1 MWKIIFKVKQDDG
14 FSDDDIKT
22 GFRFVWFFFLR
33 LNSPITPESY
43 RGRLVY
49 KATSYP
55 GWALVHMFHN
65 ICMIKV
71 SNLPLLTIGKLEFIL
86 DWGIH
91 APQTL
96 HAAGKYWQ
104 HPQGTN
110 TSRLNNK
117 MVSSTKRKKK
127 LPRIEQIHINNELQY
142 YTTT

>member
-1 MWKIIFKVKQDDG
+1 MEDNLQGQARWWFFGWWYQDW
-14 FSDDDIKT
+14 FS
-22 GFRFVWFFFLR
+22 VCLVFFLR

-49 KATSYP
+49 KVTSYP